1 MAKDSLGREIAANT
15 PAAAY
20 RNMAETAAVTQL
32 ARKRMTN
39 PMQTLGQDVRA
50 GADGVGR
57 GMQAFGAAMNQA
69 PKVVGA
75 PAAGVANAIAKGVA
89 NFQTGLT
96 GEQHKPQSFEAL
108 TLGQMWDRTMK
119 PGAPAAAAPLAV
131 PATAPTVRRPETT
144 YTPGAGLPSAAQ
156 VASDKARASTA
167 QAASDMRLSAQP
179 GVSGQPTNI
188 GVRRQANG
196 VLEFSGQGGGDGTGA
211 VTYSG
216 LPNWKSAQGG
226 AGQGS
231 ADFGGQA
238 FKPAQAAVA
247 AANSPMTAY
256 SETADAIGR
265 GEGGAVGVAQN
276 KAKLAALAPLLER
289 QMANENSTGVAKI
302 GAETTRR
309 GQDLGLKGEMA
320 RVDASIYGTD
330 VGAQTAREA
339 QDIERERVAVAQSA
353 AKAKAS
359 GDPLKVRQAQLLE
372 LEYAAKTGM
381 DANTGKQ
388 LSEAQ
393 RTQLYKRVLELKT
406 PQTVVPYGGF
416 GMVGEE

>member
-39 PMQTLGQDVRA
+39 PLQTLGQDVRA

-57 GMQAFGAAMNQA
+57 GMQAFGAAVNQA

-89 NFQTGLT
+89 NFQTGFT

-188 GVRRQANG
+188 NVRRQPNG
-196 VLEFSGQGGGDGTGA
+196 VLEFSGTGGDGTGA
-211 VTYSG
+211 VSYTG
-216 LPNWKSAQGG
+216 LPKWTSAQGG
-226 AGQGS
+226 AGKGS
-231 ADFGGQA
+231 VVGGFNLAEQNARMATVLKGIRDTDRQA
-238 FKPAQAAVA
+238 KFDQLA
-247 AANSPMTAY
+247 
-256 SETADAIGR
+256 
-265 GEGGAVGVAQN
+265 GAKELG
-276 KAKLAALAPLLER
+276 LLLQQ
-289 QMANENSTGVAKI
+289 QMAGENAMGVAKLN
-302 GAETTRR
+302 AETNRY
-309 GQDLGLKGEMA
+309 GHDIGLKGEMA

-330 VGAQTAREA
+330 IGAATARETA
-339 QDIERERVAVAQSA
+339 DIERKRVAVTLSA

-381 DANTGKQ
+381 DANTGEA
-388 LSEAQ
+388 LDEAQ
-393 RTQLYKRVLELKT
+393 RAQLYKRILELKT

-416 GMVGEE
+416 GMAGDE